1 MKWGA
6 TAFLILFGA
15 FILLLIFN
23 PNLSCFGKRVRSPF
37 YPLSRRRRARSA
49 EPKKVQTTDYG
60 FRPAED
66 APGSGASP
74 APSASAGA
82 VAPKAPPSAPTPAET
97 KAQKKARDY
106 GFKLD

>member
-6 TAFLILFGA
+6 TVFLILFAG

-23 PNLSCFGKRVRSPF
+23 PNLTCFGKRVRSPF
-37 YPLSRRRRARSA
+37 YPLARRRRTRGAA
-49 EPKKVQTTDYG
+49 PQKKIQTTDYG
-60 FRPAED
+60 FHPTED

-74 APSASAGA
+74 APA
-82 VAPKAPPSAPTPAET
+82 APKAPSSAPTPAET
-97 KAQKKARDY
+97 EAQKKARDY

>member
-6 TAFLILFGA
+6 TGFLILFAA

-37 YPLSRRRRARSA
+37 TPLLRRRGARKA
-49 EPKKVQTTDYG
+49 KTEKKIETTDYG
-60 FRPAED
+60 FHPVDE
-66 APGSGASP
+66 APGPGAAPAPPASP
-74 APSASAGA
+74 GAGGT
-82 VAPKAPPSAPTPAET
+82 KAPTPAEIE
-97 KAQKKARDY
+97 ARKKARDY

>member
-6 TAFLILFGA
+6 TGFLILFAA

-23 PNLSCFGKRVRSPF
+23 PNLSCFGRRVRSPF
-37 YPLSRRRRARSA
+37 TPLLRRRRSKGPAA
-49 EPKKVQTTDYG
+49 EKKIPTTDYG
-60 FRPAED
+60 FHPIDD

-74 APSASAGA
+74 APSASHGA
-82 VAPKAPPSAPTPAET
+82 AEPKPPTPAEIE
-97 KAQKKARDY
+97 ARKKARDY

>member
-6 TAFLILFGA
+6 TGFLVLFAA

-37 YPLSRRRRARSA
+37 TPILRRRRRGAGP
-49 EPKKVQTTDYG
+49 EQKIQTTDYG
-60 FRPAED
+60 FHPAD
-66 APGSGASP
+66 DGGAAPGAKASTQPP
-74 APSASAGA
+74 AQ
-82 VAPKAPPSAPTPAET
+82 TE
-97 KAQKKARDY
+97 AQKKAQDY

>member
-15 FILLLIFN
+15 FILVLIFN

-37 YPLSRRRRARSA
+37 YPLLRRRARGA
-49 EPKKVQTTDYG
+49 APEKKVQTTDYG
-60 FRPAED
+60 FHPAGDDPAE
-66 APGSGASP
+66 
-74 APSASAGA
+74 
-82 VAPKAPPSAPTPAET
+82 PKVPTPAEIE
-97 KAQKKARDY
+97 ARKKARDY

>member
-6 TAFLILFGA
+6 TGFLILFAA

-37 YPLSRRRRARSA
+37 IPLLRRRQARKA
-49 EPKKVQTTDYG
+49 KTEKKIETTDYG
-60 FRPAED
+60 FHPVDE
-66 APGSGASP
+66 APGPGASS
-74 APSASAGA
+74 APPGAGA
-82 VAPKAPPSAPTPAET
+82 AKAPTRAEIEA
-97 KAQKKARDY
+97 KKKARDY